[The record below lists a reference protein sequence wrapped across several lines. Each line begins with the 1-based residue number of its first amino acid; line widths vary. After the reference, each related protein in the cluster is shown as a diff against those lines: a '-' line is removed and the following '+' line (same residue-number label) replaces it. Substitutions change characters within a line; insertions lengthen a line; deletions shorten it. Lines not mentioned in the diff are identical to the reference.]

1 MRVCDDWR
9 QGVRMFGA
17 LGHRRG
23 VSFDLE
29 PTGRGEA
36 LKFVEVIEVLV
47 EGVLEKRVS
56 LNDS

>member
-1 MRVCDDWR
+1 
-9 QGVRMFGA
+9 MFGA